1 MLPYG
6 RYRMRTPLAFA
17 LASLLF
23 VAAGCHAPVI
33 TTDPGIKAGG
43 TIAGF
48 VRATDGSVALATRK
62 VSALHAT
69 TGARFETTTGVNG
82 GYTIKVPEEGRYRL
96 EVELR
101 DGEVVAKGP
110 GDTDVNNGDI
120 DPGRDFEITVSAPS
134 KRGSL

>member
-1 MLPYG
+1 
-6 RYRMRTPLAFA
+6 MRTPLAVA
-17 LASLLF
+17 LGSLLF
-23 VAAGCHAPVI
+23 VFVGCHAPVI

-43 TIAGF
+43 TIAGI
-48 VRATDGSVALATRK
+48 VRSTDDSMRLVTRK
-62 VSALHAT
+62 VTAIHAT

-110 GDTDVNNGDI
+110 GETDVNNGDI
-120 DPGRDFEITVSAPS
+120 DPGRDFEITVSGPPR
-134 KRGSL
+134 RGSL

>member
-1 MLPYG
+1 MK
-6 RYRMRTPLAFA
+6 TPLALA
-17 LASLLF
+17 LGTLMF

-43 TIAGF
+43 TIAGI
-48 VRATDGSVALATRK
+48 VRATDGSVPLVTRK
-62 VSALHAT
+62 VTAIHAA

-110 GDTDVNNGDI
+110 GETDVNNGDI
-120 DPGRDFEITVSAPS
+120 DPGRDFEITVAGS
-134 KRGSL
+134 RIGSL